1 MPLVPTNT
9 PTPPPRQPPTP
20 PPSNQPVHAVESQT
34 GDTSVMAIFD
44 FQHPPLVVAEEPMM
58 SVGATTNGAIDG
70 SDSKP
75 INGGVILDGSVSGT
89 PGGVA
94 ELNRILAT
102 EIIIEEPGMRV
113 LGPFNC
119 AGMTGHECCLSI
131 KHQVRDSDV
140 HNRAIQC
147 HLDYDMTTCKKKYE
161 LKQSARKVWIHANH
175 KYFVT
180 REPKVTNKWTTC
192 TDRWGSTRD
201 WSTKFTYGH
210 SDAPTSSSLVAPTP
224 PVTFK
229 PTAVPTHKPT
239 SSNGS
244 TSPPDAADLV
254 ETSGP
259 CHSGYTCMQTYDFGN
274 VDTTNTEWKIDLS
287 VQSKLTTTEAML
299 AYQYAI
305 KHWRNIIVG
314 DLESVSTAGFADD
327 GCAAS
332 YPEIIDDMHI
342 CGRDTEI
349 DGVGGV
355 LGSASI
361 TYVRSTDGTV
371 ISGNMEFD
379 KDDVQAMINDGTFQT
394 VITHE
399 MGHIL
404 GLGSLWQQKGLVVSD
419 GNGGYVYTGQHA
431 IDVWKNTWQCTTDFP
446 PVEAEGDSGT
456 AGAHWDEDCMVNE
469 VRCCLCHIAEL

>member
-9 PTPPPRQPPTP
+9 PTPPPSQPPTP
-20 PPSNQPVHAVESQT
+20 PPTPQPVGAVESQT
-34 GDTSVMAIFD
+34 GDSSVSSIFD
-44 FQHPPLVVAEEPMM
+44 FVDPPLVVAEEPMM
-58 SVGATTNGAIDG
+58 SEGATTEGAISG
-70 SDSKP
+70 SDSNP
-75 INGGVILDGSVSGT
+75 INGGVVLDGSTSGT
-89 PGGVA
+89 PGGLA
-94 ELNRILAT
+94 ELNRILAM
-102 EIIIEEPGMRV
+102 EPIIEEPGMRV

-119 AGMTGHECCLSI
+119 AGMTGYECCLSI
-131 KHQVRDSDV
+131 KHQVRDSDA

-161 LKQSARKVWIHANH
+161 LEQMERKVWIYANH

-192 TDRWGSTRD
+192 TDRWDKERD
-201 WSTKFTYGH
+201 WSTKFLYGH
-210 SDAPTSSSLVAPTP
+210 SDQPTTLSQAAPP
-224 PVTFK
+224 PPLTFK

-239 SSNGS
+239 FSNGS

-259 CHSGYTCMQTYDFGN
+259 CHSGYTCMQTSDFGV
-274 VDTTNTEWKIDLS
+274 VDSTNTEWKIDLS
-287 VQSKLTTTEAML
+287 VQSKLPTIDGML

-305 KHWRNIIVG
+305 QHWQDIIVG
-314 DLESVSTAGFADD
+314 DLESVSTAGLADD
-327 GCAAS
+327 GCAAG
-332 YPEIIDDMHI
+332 YPEIIDDVHI
-342 CGRDTEI
+342 CGRDALM

-361 TYVRSTDGTV
+361 MYTRNTDGTV

-379 KDDVQAMINDGTFQT
+379 VDDVQAMINDGTYQT
-394 VITHE
+394 VIIHE

-404 GLGSLWQQKGLVVSD
+404 GLGSLWQQNNLVVSD
-419 GNGGYVYTGQHA
+419 GNGGFVYTGAHA
-431 IDVWKNTWQCTTDFP
+431 INVWQNEWQCTTDFP
-446 PVEAEGDSGT
+446 PVEADGGSGT
-456 AGAHWDEDCMVNE
+456 AGAHWEEDCMVNE